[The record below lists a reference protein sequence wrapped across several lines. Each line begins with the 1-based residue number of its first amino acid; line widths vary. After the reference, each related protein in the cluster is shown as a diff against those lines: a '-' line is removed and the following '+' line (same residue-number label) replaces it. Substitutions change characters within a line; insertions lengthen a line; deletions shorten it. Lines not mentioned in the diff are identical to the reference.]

1 MVNHESRMLID
12 GARQQRGIKRTET
25 FSAPTKETQ

>member
-1 MVNHESRMLID
+1 MVNHESRMLVD
-12 GARQQRGIKRTET
+12 GVRRQRGIERTET